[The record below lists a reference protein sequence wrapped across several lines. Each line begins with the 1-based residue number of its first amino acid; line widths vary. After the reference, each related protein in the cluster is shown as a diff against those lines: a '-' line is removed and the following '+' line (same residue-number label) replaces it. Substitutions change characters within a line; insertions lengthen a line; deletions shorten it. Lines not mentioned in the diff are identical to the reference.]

1 MDTYKYVRGILDS
14 RHRTV
19 FKTDFVFGL
28 QDETNILMSEEVWV
42 S

>member
-1 MDTYKYVRGILDS
+1 MDTYKYVGGILDS

-19 FKTDFVFGL
+19 FKADFIFSL
-28 QDETNILMSEEVWV
+28 QNEANILINEEVWV